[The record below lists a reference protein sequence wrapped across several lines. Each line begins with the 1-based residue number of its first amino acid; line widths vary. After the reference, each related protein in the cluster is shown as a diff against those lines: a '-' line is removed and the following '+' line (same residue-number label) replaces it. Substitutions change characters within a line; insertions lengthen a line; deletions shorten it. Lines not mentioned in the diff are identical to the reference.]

1 MSLAEKVAKG
11 IAWSGVTQALRHAL
25 NLLITVALA
34 RLLAPRDFGLV
45 GTAWIF
51 VGFAGSLQGM
61 GLIASLYQKKDL
73 SQDILSSVFWMN
85 LGFSVVLL
93 LLLFPSAPLIAQFFG
108 EPAIEYLLY
117 LSGLTIPISALWNI
131 HFVLFLRDLD
141 FRRMGMV
148 TVWSEVIGGL
158 AAIMMA
164 LTGFGFWSLVGKE
177 LTASLASVAI
187 LWAYVRNW
195 RPSMHFRL
203 KDLNGLWQYGLNR
216 SGGIVVEYW
225 QGQMDL
231 FVVGR
236 LLGAEALGFYMVA
249 FNLVKIPVTRLFPLF
264 NQVLFPALV
273 TIRDDL
279 SRVKD
284 VHLRMMR
291 YLILAGVPSLL
302 SLAFLGVE
310 VLGALYGEK
319 WLASAAVLE
328 ILAVWGVVYLITV
341 QLHVLLLALGRADS
355 VLRLT
360 LLGAGIMVPAIYIGA
375 QFGIVGVA
383 WAWLIPS
390 LVILEL
396 YRRTA
401 YSILDISMRD
411 VYYHLGRALCIST
424 CIALSIGLFHVGV
437 TRVWPSAPVVLILIT
452 CGVFGVLVGLVIYF
466 QFEDRGEI
474 KRMRVYLA
482 GMLRQ
487 RSLQAD

>member
-11 IAWSGVTQALRHAL
+11 VAWSGTTQALRYAL

-45 GTAWIF
+45 GTASIF

-61 GLIASLYQKKDL
+61 GLIASLYQRKDL

-85 LGFSVVLL
+85 LGFSAVLL
-93 LLLFPSAPLIAQFFG
+93 LLLLTVAPLIAAFFG
-108 EPAIEYLLY
+108 EPAIQYLLY

-131 HFVLFLRDLD
+131 HFVLLLRDLD
-141 FRRMGMV
+141 FRRMGMLA
-148 TVWSEVIGGL
+148 VWSELISGL
-158 AAIMMA
+158 AAIMLA
-164 LTGFGFWSLVGKE
+164 LMGFGFWSLAGKE
-177 LTASLASVAI
+177 LTASVASVCI
-187 LWAYVRNW
+187 MWVYLRNW

-216 SGGIVVEYW
+216 SGGLVVEYW
-225 QGQMDL
+225 QGQIDL
-231 FVVGR
+231 FFVGR

-273 TIRDDL
+273 LIRDDL
-279 SRVKD
+279 SRVRK

-291 YLILAGVPSLL
+291 YVILAGVPSLL
-302 SLAFLGVE
+302 SLAFLAVE
-310 VLGALYGEK
+310 VLGALYGKK
-319 WLASAAVLE
+319 WLPSAPALA
-328 ILAVWGVVYLITV
+328 ILAVWGVVYLMTV
-341 QLHVLLLALGRADS
+341 QLHILLLALGRADS

-360 LLGAGIMVPAIYIGA
+360 LLSAGIMVPAIYIGA

-383 WAWLIPS
+383 FAWFTPS
-390 LVILEL
+390 LLILEC

-401 YSILDISMRD
+401 HSILDISRRD
-411 VYYHLGRALCIST
+411 MYCHLGRAICIAT
-424 CIALSIGLFHVGV
+424 GIALSLGLFHLGV
-437 TRVWPSAPVVLILIT
+437 TRVWPSAPAVLTLVM
-452 CGVFGVLVGLVIYF
+452 CGVFGVLVGLLIYF
-466 QFEDRGEI
+466 QFENRDEI
-474 KRMRVYLA
+474 NRTRVYLS